1 MPPAKGRGKDA
12 LQCVHLSATG
22 NTQVTTETNRLKE
35 TMKRTIYFL
44 AAVTA
49 VVLVFNACDTV
60 PISGRKQLRL
70 ISERDMIGMS
80 LQAYDDFLDTSQV
93 LPDTHKDVIVVRRIG
108 NRIKDAVVKY
118 LTDNGE
124 LKRIDGFEWEF
135 NVVNDETVNA
145 WCMPGG
151 KVVVYTGILPV
162 TKDEKS
168 LAVVMGHEI
177 AHAVARHGN
186 ERMSQGLAVQLGG
199 LALSVALSEHAPET
213 QNLFLQSYGLG
224 SNLGILAY
232 SRNHESE
239 ADKLGLVFMAM
250 AGYDPESAIGFW
262 QRMSEQGGQAPP
274 QILSTHPSDE
284 TRIADLKAFMPEAL
298 KYYKP

>member
-1 MPPAKGRGKDA
+1 
-12 LQCVHLSATG
+12 
-22 NTQVTTETNRLKE
+22 
-35 TMKRTIYFL
+35 MKRNIVFCSIVL
-44 AAVTA
+44 A

-70 ISERDMIGMS
+70 ISEREMIGMS
-80 LQAYDDFLDTSQV
+80 FQAYDEFLDTSKV
-93 LPDTHKDVIVVRRIG
+93 LPDTHKDVIVVRRVG
-108 NRIKDAVVKY
+108 NRIKDAVEKY
-118 LTDNGE
+118 LADNGQS
-124 LKRIDGFEWEF
+124 KRIEGFEWEF
-135 NVVNDETVNA
+135 NVVNDNTVNA

-199 LALSVALSEHAPET
+199 LALSVALSEQRAET
-213 QNLFLQSYGLG
+213 QNLFLQSYGMG
-224 SNLGILAY
+224 STLGILAY

-250 AGYDPESAIGFW
+250 AGYDPQSSIGFW
-262 QRMSEQGGQAPP
+262 QRMSEMGGQAPP
-274 QILSTHPSDE
+274 QLLSTHPSDE
-284 TRIADLKAFMPEAL
+284 TRIADLQAFMPEAM